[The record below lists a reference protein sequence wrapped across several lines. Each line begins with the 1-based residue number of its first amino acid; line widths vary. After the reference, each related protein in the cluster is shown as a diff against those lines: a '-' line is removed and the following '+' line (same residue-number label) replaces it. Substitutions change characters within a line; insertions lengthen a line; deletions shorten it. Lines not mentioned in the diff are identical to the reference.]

1 MVLSIAGSTIIFLGD
16 VRQMTLV
23 TNNKVC
29 EKFEMHINMMRA
41 PGPVT

>member
-1 MVLSIAGSTIIFLGD
+1 MKGKT
-16 VRQMTLV
+16 TLV
-23 TNNKVC
+23 TNNKAC